1 MKWHCGKSISEFKKK
16 QSMEDK
22 MKVHKIVNGLKK
34 VNKKLIFTFY
44 LNMKKEKNTK
54 LKWCCIKGTGI

>member
-1 MKWHCGKSISEFKKK
+1 
-16 QSMEDK
+16 MEDK
-22 MKVHKIVNGLKK
+22 MKVRKIVNGLKK

-54 LKWCCIKGTGI
+54 FKWCCIKGTGI